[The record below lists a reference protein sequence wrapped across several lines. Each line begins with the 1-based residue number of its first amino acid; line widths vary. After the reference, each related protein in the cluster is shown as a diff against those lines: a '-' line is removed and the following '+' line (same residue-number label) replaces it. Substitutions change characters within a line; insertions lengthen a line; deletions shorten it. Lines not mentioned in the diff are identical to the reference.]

1 MRTFTTLVIALALL
15 AATAA
20 PARAVKV
27 NTPAPGFTLTD
38 LQGARQS
45 LAALRGKVVILNF
58 WSSSCAP
65 CVAELPAL
73 NRLYHDLRGEG
84 LAVLGIA
91 LDQTD
96 APVRELA
103 ARLKLAFPL
112 MLDSDKDVY
121 FDSYALFGQP
131 VSVIIDRSGIVREQ
145 LVGPVEWGSRQVRDN
160 IGRYLKGR

>member
-1 MRTFTTLVIALALL
+1 MRTFTILIAALALL
-15 AATAA
+15 AAVA
-20 PARAVKV
+20 PARAVKL

-38 LQGARQS
+38 LHGAKQS
-45 LAALRGKVVILNF
+45 LAAQRGRVVILNF
-58 WSSSCAP
+58 WSTSCAP

-73 NRLYHDLRGEG
+73 NKLHHDLRQDG
-84 LAVLGIA
+84 LTVLGIA

-103 ARLKLAFPL
+103 TKLKLTFPL

-131 VSVIIDRSGIVREQ
+131 VSIIIDRSGTVREQ